1 MRSSSHQ
8 KISRIPVI
16 PGVGVRLTGMTI
28 HRLMTAMATEQ
39 GRLHG
44 DEQVVE
50 TTTQTTDDRRD
61 AAAEQ

>member
-1 MRSSSHQ
+1 
-8 KISRIPVI
+8 
-16 PGVGVRLTGMTI
+16 MTI

-44 DEQVVE
+44 DEQFVE
-50 TTTQTTDDRRD
+50 TTTQSTDDRSD

>member
-8 KISRIPVI
+8 KICRIPVI
-16 PGVGVRLTGMTI
+16 AGVRTRLTGMTI

-39 GRLHG
+39 GLPG

-50 TTTQTTDDRRD
+50 TTPQTTDDRSD

>member
-8 KISRIPVI
+8 KICRIPVI
-16 PGVGVRLTGMTI
+16 AGVRARLTGMTI
-28 HRLMTAMATEQ
+28 HRMMTAMATEQ
-39 GRLHG
+39 GRLPG

-50 TTTQTTDDRRD
+50 TTSQTTDDRSD

>member
-8 KISRIPVI
+8 KICRIPVI
-16 PGVGVRLTGMTI
+16 AGSGVRLTGMTI
-28 HRLMTAMATEQ
+28 HRLMTTMATEH

-50 TTTQTTDDRRD
+50 TTTRTTDDRSD

>member
-1 MRSSSHQ
+1 
-8 KISRIPVI
+8 
-16 PGVGVRLTGMTI
+16 MTI

-44 DEQVVE
+44 DEPVE
-50 TTTQTTDDRRD
+50 TTLTTDDRSD